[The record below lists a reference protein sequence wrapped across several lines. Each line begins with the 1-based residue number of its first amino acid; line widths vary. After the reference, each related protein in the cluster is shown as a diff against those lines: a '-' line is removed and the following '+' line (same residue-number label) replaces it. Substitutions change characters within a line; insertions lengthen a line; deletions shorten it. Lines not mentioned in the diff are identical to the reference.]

1 MASPALSSRPAEH
14 AIGEYRRTPTYVV
27 DTRDAPPDLFVD
39 ASATDWT
46 RLTWKD
52 VKRPYRVERWAEEK
66 RAWEAANGGPLPVQ
80 DGWRKFN
87 ASFHEL
93 FVQAPEEESR
103 RARGE
108 VLAHLAKADVQGA
121 WEAVQELVQLAVWNR
136 VHRVEDAVWD
146 PRGKRA
152 LFGGLDV
159 KRPRVLFLGA
169 ADGYEGMQLAAMYPG
184 AEIVLVDYDDFCR
197 TDRFGRFP
205 ESYPFLGTD
214 ASTGHPRVW
223 YRDEMHID
231 FVTSDI
237 RDLPYGR
244 EFDVVV
250 SVGLVEHFDDAHKPE
265 AFAWHH
271 RFLKPGGWA
280 VLTTPRDQA
289 RGRAFYT
296 VMADLMN
303 YGYRELMT
311 VRQLGLYATEN
322 GFDVRR
328 AGVIKAHNGIVCRA
342 R

>member
-1 MASPALSSRPAEH
+1 MAAPATLSRPAEH
-14 AIGEYRRTPTYVV
+14 AIGEYRRTPTHVV

-39 ASATDWT
+39 ASATDWR

-52 VKRPYRVERWAEEK
+52 VKRPYRTERWARDK
-66 RAWEAANGGPLPVQ
+66 REYERTTGAPLPVQ
-80 DGWRKFN
+80 DGWRRFN
-87 ASFHEL
+87 ASFHRL
-93 FVQAPEEESR
+93 FVAAPEDGSR
-103 RARGE
+103 RARGQ
-108 VLAHLAKADVQGA
+108 VLAELARGDVHGA
-121 WEAVQELVQLAVWNR
+121 WETVQELAQLAVWNK

-169 ADGYEGMQLAAMYPG
+169 ADGYEGMQVAALYPG
-184 AEIVLVDYDDFCR
+184 AEVVLVDYDDFCR
-197 TDRFGRFP
+197 TDRFGKFP
-205 ESYPFLGTD
+205 EAYPFLGTD
-214 ASTGHPRVW
+214 AATGHPRVW

-231 FVTSDI
+231 FVVSDI
-237 RDLPYGR
+237 RDLPYGP
-244 EFDVVV
+244 EFDLVV

-265 AFAWHH
+265 AFAWH
-271 RFLKPGGWA
+271 RQYLKPGGWA
-280 VLTTPRDQA
+280 IMTTPRDQL

-296 VMADLMN
+296 IMADLMN

-311 VRQLGLYATEN
+311 VEQLGLYATEN